1 MSIFTSIAIAVAVWF
16 VVWLQPNAMANSAL
30 GNSALGNSAPMQDQP
45 AIQSSNHQT
54 SSNTKAMTSVKKD
67 KSEVSVKGI
76 ATSIVENTA
85 VKPAT
90 SIKPVELVGVSQR
103 VALTQVNQVWQSFRD
118 NQHLL
123 RALKSNQFDVYAV
136 YRNFNNNF
144 TEADLDI
151 GYQRSA
157 LNDSVKVTASLP
169 VGKRVQL
176 LASGQHNDLTIASVW
191 QNIDYSREI
200 IAVIERHQ
208 IDAEQDLVSV
218 DVIYQDFQ
226 FSPSK

>member
-1 MSIFTSIAIAVAVWF
+1 MNLTMSIFTSIAIAVAVWF

-30 GNSALGNSAPMQDQP
+30 GNSAPMQDQP
-45 AIQSSNHQT
+45 AAQSSNHQT

-90 SIKPVELVGVSQR
+90 PIKPVELVGVSQR

-157 LNDSVKVTASLP
+157 LNDSVEVTASLP

-176 LASGQHNDLTIASVW
+176 LPSGQHNDLTIASVW

-208 IDAEQDLVSV
+208 INGEQDLVSV

>member
-30 GNSALGNSAPMQDQP
+30 GSSAPMQDQ
-45 AIQSSNHQT
+45 AATQSSNHQM
-54 SSNTKAMTSVKKD
+54 SSNTKAMASVNKD
-67 KSEVSVKGI
+67 KSEVSVKGV
-76 ATSIVENTA
+76 ATSIVENRA
-85 VKPAT
+85 VKPAMP
-90 SIKPVELVGVSQR
+90 IKPVEFVGVSQR

-118 NQHLL
+118 NEHLL

-176 LASGQHNDLTIASVW
+176 LASGQHNDLTIAAVW

-208 IDAEQDLVSV
+208 IDGEQDLVSV

>member
-30 GNSALGNSAPMQDQP
+30 GNSAPMQDQ
-45 AIQSSNHQT
+45 AATQSSNHQT
-54 SSNTKAMTSVKKD
+54 SSNTKAMTSVKKAE
-67 KSEVSVKGI
+67 SEISVKGI

-85 VKPAT
+85 AKPAAP
-90 SIKPVELVGVSQR
+90 IKPVELVGVSQR

-176 LASGQHNDLTIASVW
+176 LPSGQHNDLTIASVW

-208 IDAEQDLVSV
+208 IDGEQDLVSV

-226 FSPSK
+226 FSPRK